1 MWRIGMILAFDDT
14 IETRVPLAPIARCN
28 PGIGTNRLNV
38 FEENIM
44 QLTQIG
50 VIHSPFERAAGTP
63 VQPFCA
69 AGTEGRIEIFDS
81 YLDGLQDLD
90 GFQRIWVLFWCHRAR
105 TPKLRVIPYRDTVAH
120 GLFAT
125 RAPARPNPIGLST
138 LRLYEICGN
147 VVHVGELDIL
157 DGTPVLDIKPYVSQ
171 YDSYPAQQCGWLD
184 GDRAKKETVVAD
196 DRFEIVQAPCS
207 T

>member
-1 MWRIGMILAFDDT
+1 
-14 IETRVPLAPIARCN
+14 
-28 PGIGTNRLNV
+28 
-38 FEENIM
+38 M

-50 VIHSPFERAAGTP
+50 VVHSPFTSAAGTP

-105 TPKLRVIPYRDTVAH
+105 QPKLKVIPYRDTVEH

-125 RAPARPNPIGLST
+125 RAPSRPNPIGLST
-138 LRLYEICGN
+138 VRLLSVSGN
-147 VVHVGELDIL
+147 SLHVGELDIL

-171 YDSYPAQQCGWLD
+171 YDSYPAQRCGWLE
-184 GDRAKKETVVAD
+184 GDEVQKGVIVAD
-196 DRFEIVQAPCS
+196 DRFEAIPWQF